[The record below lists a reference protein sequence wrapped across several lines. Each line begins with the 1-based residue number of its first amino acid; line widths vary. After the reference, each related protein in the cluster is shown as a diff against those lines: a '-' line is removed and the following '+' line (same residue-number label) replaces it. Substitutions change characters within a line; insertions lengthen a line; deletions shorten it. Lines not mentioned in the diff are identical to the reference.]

1 MLYGTLPLIWPDFN
15 IVVPQRV
22 RRPEDM
28 YGNGR
33 VAHEWSSYNTHN
45 INQLNLLYFMGAL
58 VFQGGSI
65 VKNPPAEVGD
75 AG

>member
-1 MLYGTLPLIWPDFN
+1 
-15 IVVPQRV
+15 
-22 RRPEDM
+22 M

-45 INQLNLLYFMGAL
+45 IYQLNLLYFMGAL

-65 VKNPPAEVGD
+65 VKNPPAKVGD

>member
-28 YGNGR
+28 YGNGK

-45 INQLNLLYFMGAL
+45 IYQLNLLYFMGAL

-65 VKNPPAEVGD
+65 VKNPPAKVGD